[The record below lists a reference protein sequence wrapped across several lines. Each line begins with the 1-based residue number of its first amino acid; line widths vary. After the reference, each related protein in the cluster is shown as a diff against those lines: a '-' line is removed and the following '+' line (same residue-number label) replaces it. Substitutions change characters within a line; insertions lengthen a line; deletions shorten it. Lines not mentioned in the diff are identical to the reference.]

1 MDVETLRALIG
12 QGKGPT
18 LDWHPRDVSVSAL
31 AASLVALANATGGVV
46 LLGMTPRSGRPQGLR
61 DPEAAMDRALEA
73 ALSAVPPLIIPLPR
87 VIEMD
92 GHSLLSIVVPPG
104 LPHVYSLKGK
114 YLIRDGTHNQP
125 LAPRALRRLM
135 MARGELSWEAQLPDG
150 AGADDI
156 DWEAVDAYLAG
167 LEGLGQVS
175 PERIL
180 LRRGC
185 LVGRE
190 DDLVPTYAGL
200 LLFGRD
206 PQRWVRGAEIEMA
219 RFSGREMGDAFVR
232 QTIGGT
238 LPQQLRQAE
247 AFLVDHVRTVVRIGT
262 GMTREEQTEYPL
274 EAAREVL
281 VNAVAHRDYSIAG
294 DQIRAFLFA
303 DRLEVTS
310 PGHLPGPVT
319 VENIAEERFSR
330 NQVIVQVLADMGFIE
345 RLGYGIDRMVRLM
358 RDYRLKPPCF
368 KETAGGFNVTLQ
380 GAGEMLV
387 EEQAV
392 LDLSAFADLALN
404 PRQEQALAYL
414 LRHPRITN
422 RDYQELC
429 SDVHPETLRRD
440 LADLVQKDVLLK
452 VGNKRATCYI
462 LKRDSL

>member
-1 MDVETLRALIG
+1 MDVEALRALIG

-18 LDWHPRDVSVSAL
+18 LDWHPRDVSVSTL
-31 AASLVALANATGGVV
+31 AASLVALANAAGGVV
-46 LLGMTPRSGRPQGLR
+46 LVGLTPRSGRPQGLR
-61 DPEAAMDRALEA
+61 DPEAAIDRALEA
-73 ALSAVPPLIIPLPR
+73 ALSAIPPLIISLPR

-92 GHSLLSIVVPPG
+92 GHSLLSVVVPPG

-114 YLIRDGTHNQP
+114 YLIRDGTRNQP

-135 MARGELSWEAQLPDG
+135 MARGELSWEAQAPDG
-150 AGADDI
+150 AGDDDI

-185 LVGRE
+185 LVDRE
-190 DDLVPTYAGL
+190 DDLAPTYAGL

-274 EAAREVL
+274 EAAREAL

-345 RLGYGIDRMVRLM
+345 RLGYGVDRMVRLM
-358 RDYRLKPPCF
+358 RDYRLKPPYF
-368 KETAGGFNVTLQ
+368 KETAGGFSVTLQ
-380 GAGEMLV
+380 GAGEMLA
-387 EEQAV
+387 EEQAA

-414 LRHPRITN
+414 LRHPRISN
-422 RDYQELC
+422 RDYQGLC

-452 VGNKRATCYI
+452 VGSKRATCYI